1 VQHRA
6 VLNRYCVT
14 CHNEK
19 LKTGGLMLDKADLE
33 NVPAGAEVWEK
44 VIRKLRTN
52 AMPPAGMPRPDRA
65 TYDSLA
71 TYLETSIDRAA
82 SARPNPGTPTIHRLN
97 RAEYANAVRD
107 LVAVDVDAKTL
118 LPADDAGYG
127 FDNNGDVLS
136 VSPALMERYMSAA
149 RKVSRLALGNAA
161 APPTVES
168 YPVQDN
174 LAQSDRMNEDL
185 PLGSRGGIA
194 IQHTFPADGEY
205 VIKLRL
211 KRGGGAFAEGAVRGV
226 ALKRNLAVFLDK
238 EEPKLF
244 SFGGERFGRSAG
256 DGGGNCVTGA
266 LVSCRG
272 DMVQEE
278 YERNKADE
286 GLQVRIPVTGGPHA
300 VRVAFFVENTAEPE
314 GPYRAGG
321 ANPRRGGKNA
331 EPWLERVD
339 ISGPYN
345 VKGPGDTPSRRK
357 IFVCN
362 PAAGESGAV
371 VKQVSL
377 NTADEEACAKK
388 ILSSLVHRA
397 YRRPPT
403 DEDVQALLAMYRVG
417 REKEGF
423 EGGIRVAL
431 ERILVGPQFLFRIE
445 SDPAKA
451 DPGSFHRISDLE
463 LASRLSFFL
472 WSSIPDDQL
481 LDVAEHGKLKD
492 PVVLKQQVQRML
504 RDPRAK
510 ALVTNFAGQWLQLR
524 RLEDA
529 KPDIVTFPDFDG
541 SLQEAFAQETEQFL
555 QSMVREDNPLMD
567 VLTADYTYLNE
578 RLARFYGIPNVYG
591 SRFRRVTVTDENR
604 RGLLGQGSV
613 LALTSY
619 ATRTSVVL
627 RGKWVL
633 DNILGTPPPPP
644 PPNVPSLK
652 DRGDDGKIKS
662 VRESMEEHRAN
673 AACASCHARMDPIG
687 FALENFNAIGQWRT
701 TEGAANTPIDTS
713 GVLPDGTKFQGPVE
727 LRKIFAGKPDQLATT
742 VTEKLL
748 TYALGRGVEY
758 YDQPTV
764 RKILR
769 ESAPN
774 SYRWSDLIF
783 GIVKSEPFQLRRI
796 REL

>member
-1 VQHRA
+1 
-6 VLNRYCVT
+6 
-14 CHNEK
+14 
-19 LKTGGLMLDKADLE
+19 
-33 NVPAGAEVWEK
+33 
-44 VIRKLRTN
+44 
-52 AMPPAGMPRPDRA
+52 
-65 TYDSLA
+65 
-71 TYLETSIDRAA
+71 
-82 SARPNPGTPTIHRLN
+82 
-97 RAEYANAVRD
+97 
-107 LVAVDVDAKTL
+107 
-118 LPADDAGYG
+118 
-127 FDNNGDVLS
+127 
-136 VSPALMERYMSAA
+136 
-149 RKVSRLALGNAA
+149 
-161 APPTVES
+161 
-168 YPVQDN
+168 
-174 LAQSDRMNEDL
+174 
-185 PLGSRGGIA
+185 
-194 IQHTFPADGEY
+194 
-205 VIKLRL
+205 
-211 KRGGGAFAEGAVRGV
+211 
-226 ALKRNLAVFLDK
+226 
-238 EEPKLF
+238 
-244 SFGGERFGRSAG
+244 
-256 DGGGNCVTGA
+256 
-266 LVSCRG
+266 
-272 DMVQEE
+272 
-278 YERNKADE
+278 
-286 GLQVRIPVTGGPHA
+286 
-300 VRVAFFVENTAEPE
+300 
-314 GPYRAGG
+314 
-321 ANPRRGGKNA
+321 
-331 EPWLERVD
+331 
-339 ISGPYN
+339 
-345 VKGPGDTPSRRK
+345 
-357 IFVCN
+357 
-362 PAAGESGAV
+362 
-371 VKQVSL
+371 
-377 NTADEEACAKK
+377 
-388 ILSSLVHRA
+388 
-397 YRRPPT
+397 
-403 DEDVQALLAMYRVG
+403 
-417 REKEGF
+417 
-423 EGGIRVAL
+423 
-431 ERILVGPQFLFRIE
+431 
-445 SDPAKA
+445 
-451 DPGSFHRISDLE
+451 
-463 LASRLSFFL
+463 
-472 WSSIPDDQL
+472 
-481 LDVAEHGKLKD
+481 
-492 PVVLKQQVQRML
+492 
-504 RDPRAK
+504 
-510 ALVTNFAGQWLQLR
+510 
-524 RLEDA
+524 LEDA